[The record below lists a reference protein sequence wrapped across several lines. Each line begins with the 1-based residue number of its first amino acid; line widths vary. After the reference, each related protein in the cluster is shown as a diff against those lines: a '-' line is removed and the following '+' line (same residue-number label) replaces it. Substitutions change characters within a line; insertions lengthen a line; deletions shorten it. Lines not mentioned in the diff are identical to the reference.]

1 MGPGFADRLILPI
14 QAILVGILS
23 LWTLTAAAQSPT
35 LAAGTGPDWALRML
49 SETNHDFG
57 VVARGAE
64 VKAKITINNPYE
76 QPVRIGS
83 VTPSCS
89 CTTANMPPK
98 TTLSTY
104 ESTDLEISMD
114 TRRFIHHKDAVV
126 TIRFD
131 APQFAEVRIPVQM
144 YVRTDVVLTPGS
156 ANFGAIDAGTGGSQ
170 TIDVAYAGNPDRSDW
185 AIVET
190 KTSNPHLDVKIEE
203 TSRSGG
209 GVSNVSV
216 NYALTVTL
224 KPTAPAG
231 SFRGIVQL
239 ITNDATNPI
248 IPVLAEARIE
258 GDITVTPENVPL
270 GTLTPGREKTVNV
283 VIRGKKP
290 FAISNIECESSDEA
304 FLVKL
309 PEGEKIVHVLPLT
322 ITPPDKPGPYQEV
335 FTVTIP
341 DRPEPVIFRATG
353 RIAETK

>member
-1 MGPGFADRLILPI
+1 MGSGFADRLLLSIPGVL
-14 QAILVGILS
+14 LGIAVAWMS
-23 LWTLTAAAQSPT
+23 PAAAQSPT
-35 LAAGTGPDWALRML
+35 LAAGTGPDWALKML
-49 SETNHDFG
+49 SETSHDFG
-57 VVARGAE
+57 VVARGAD
-64 VKAKITINNPYE
+64 VKVKITINNPYE
-76 QPVRIGS
+76 QPVRIGG

-156 ANFGAIDAGTGGSQ
+156 ANFGALDVGKGGTQ
-170 TIDVAYAGNPDRSDW
+170 TIDIAYAGNADRSDW
-185 AIVET
+185 AIVDT
-190 KTSNPHLDVKIEE
+190 KTSSPHLDVKLEE
-203 TSRSGG
+203 TSRQGG
-209 GVSNVSV
+209 GTSNVSV
-216 NYALTVTL
+216 NYVLTVEL

-248 IPVLAEARIE
+248 VPVLAEARIE

-290 FAISNIECESSDEA
+290 FAISKIECESSDEA
-304 FLVKL
+304 FLVNL
-309 PEGEKIVHVLPLT
+309 PDGEKAVHVLPLT

-341 DRPEPVIFRATG
+341 ERAEPVIFRATG
-353 RIAETK
+353 RIAEKK